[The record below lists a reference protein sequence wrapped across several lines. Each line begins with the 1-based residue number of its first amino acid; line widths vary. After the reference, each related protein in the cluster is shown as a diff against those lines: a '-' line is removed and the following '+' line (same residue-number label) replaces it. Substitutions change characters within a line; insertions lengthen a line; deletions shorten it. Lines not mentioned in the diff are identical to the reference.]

1 MLEGRLQHDSW
12 EDRETGQ
19 KRYKTTVVANTVN
32 FLGSRNDAD
41 AISEVAPVDFQ
52 EIAQTQVGL
61 ARQQAMTM
69 MVISRFENHRSV
81 KQLLC

>member
-1 MLEGRLQHDSW
+1 MMRMRISGGRS
-12 EDRETGQ
+12 GG
-19 KRYKTTVVANTVN
+19 
-32 FLGSRNDAD
+32 FS
-41 AISEVAPVDFQ
+41 